1 MKISILM
8 PIYRC
13 PPDLLGKSLMSVIN
27 QNFSDWEILIKDGD
41 FDNPAI
47 RDSRIFHIV
56 DSFPHKIRYFT
67 SPESADR
74 ANHQNSYYEALNF
87 CIQHS
92 TGEILTAL
100 AGDDERGEP
109 NVLQHINT
117 VFQALGSDPFC
128 VYGACEWMDRNNNR
142 ICVKKPPFGISFD
155 TILTDFPFYTPAIF
169 WNRAVH
175 DKFGLF
181 DTNYPWSADLDFWL
195 KVWRGIDSQ
204 FTPEVIGKYRQW
216 ETSQQRIHCVEAGRE
231 ATAVA
236 DKWRLT
242 R

>member
-1 MKISILM
+1 MRISILM

-13 PPDLLGKSLMSVIN
+13 PPDLLVKSLQSVIS
-27 QNFSDWEILIKDGD
+27 QNFTDWEIIIKDGD
-41 FDNPAI
+41 TENPDARVLNI
-47 RDSRIFHIV
+47 INLFHNNI
-56 DSFPHKIRYFT
+56 HYFAST
-67 SPESADR
+67 ESADR
-74 ANHQNSYYEALNF
+74 TNHQNSYYEALNF
-87 CIQHS
+87 CIQKS

-109 NVLQHINT
+109 DVLGHVHD
-117 VFQALGSDPFC
+117 VFQAHGSSPFC
-128 VYGACEWMDRNNNR
+128 LYGPCEWIDVEDKH
-142 ICVKKPPFGISFD
+142 ICWKQPPSPVTFD

-195 KVWRGIDSQ
+195 KVWRGIDSDC
-204 FTPEVIGKYRQW
+204 TCWTIGKYRQW
-216 ETSQQRIHCVEAGRE
+216 GTSQQRIHCLEAGKE
-231 ATAVA
+231 ATGVMG
-236 DKWRLT
+236 KWRLT

>member
-13 PPDLLGKSLMSVIN
+13 PPDLLEKAVVSVVR
-27 QNFSDWEILIKDGD
+27 QQFKDWELIVKDGD
-41 FDNPAI
+41 SSPDNKNRELFD
-47 RDSRIFHIV
+47 DLSTYSGRIT
-56 DSFPHKIRYFT
+56 YYNALET
-67 SPESADR
+67 ADR

-100 AGDDERGEP
+100 AGDDERGSP
-109 NVLQHINT
+109 GILQLVHDE
-117 VFQALGSDPFC
+117 FEAHGSSPFC
-128 VYGACEWMDRNNNR
+128 LYGACEWIDGNGGH
-142 ICVKKPPFGISFD
+142 IGFKYPPVDVTFD
-155 TILTDFPFYTPAIF
+155 TILTDFPFYTPAVF

-175 DKFGLF
+175 DKFGLY

-195 KVWRGIDSQ
+195 KVWRGIDSKCS
-204 FTPEVIGKYRQW
+204 PYVIGKYRQW
-216 ETSQQRIHCVEAGRE
+216 ETSQQRIHCLEAGRE

>member
-13 PPDLLGKSLMSVIN
+13 PPDLLEKAVVSVVR
-27 QNFSDWEILIKDGD
+27 QQFKDWELIVKDGD
-41 FDNPAI
+41 SSPDNKNREFFD
-47 RDSRIFHIV
+47 DLSTYSGRIT
-56 DSFPHKIRYFT
+56 YYNT
-67 SPESADR
+67 PESADR
-74 ANHQNSYYEALNF
+74 ENRQNSYYEALNF

-100 AGDDERGEP
+100 AGDDERGAPLTLECVHNAFEP
-109 NVLQHINT
+109 H
-117 VFQALGSDPFC
+117 GSSPLC
-128 VYGACEWMDRNNNR
+128 LYGACEWIDLAGEQ
-142 ICVKKPPFGISFD
+142 ICIKEPPQNVTFD

-181 DTNYPWSADLDFWL
+181 DTSYPWSADLDFWL
-195 KVWRGIDSQ
+195 KVWRGIDSKYA
-204 FTPEVIGKYRQW
+204 PYVIGKYRQW

-231 ATAVA
+231 ATAVMGR
-236 DKWRLT
+236 WRLT